1 LCGVQVPADES
12 ILPAALI
19 FDLDGAMVDTETVE
33 YEAIRTVWA
42 QHGVEYSAT
51 RYAEVVGTIV
61 GAAWLD
67 ELEAAIGSTVDRAAS
82 RAMHRDTHR
91 RLTDALQ
98 PRDGIIALIEAAA
111 AAGVPMAIASNA
123 PRWWVDARVEALEL
137 GESLPVLVTLD
148 ESSAPKPDPAP
159 FAEACAAL
167 GVEPS
172 RSVAFEDSS
181 TGVRSALA
189 AGLYTVACAGPL
201 SVGHDLSDADRV
213 ITSHTEV
220 TLAELG
226 RAVAERARS
235 QGARRLDPLR

>member
-1 LCGVQVPADES
+1 MRLPGQELV
-12 ILPAALI
+12 LPAALI
-19 FDLDGAMVDTETVE
+19 FDLDGTIVDTETVE

-42 QHGVEYSAT
+42 HHGVEYSAT

-67 ELEAAIGSTVDRAAS
+67 ELEAAIGRTVDRAAS
-82 RAMHRDTHR
+82 RAAHGDTHR
-91 RLTDALQ
+91 RLTDALR

-111 AAGVPMAIASNA
+111 ATNVPMAIASNA
-123 PRWWVDARVEALEL
+123 PRWWVDARVEALGL
-137 GESLPVLVTLD
+137 ADSLPVLVTLD

-167 GVEPS
+167 GVEPAQ
-172 RSVAFEDSS
+172 SVAFEDST
-181 TGVRSALA
+181 TGVRSARA

-201 SVGHDLSDADRV
+201 SLGHDLSEADLV

-220 TLAELG
+220 SLTELG
-226 RAVAERARS
+226 RAVFERSRPR
-235 QGARRLDPLR
+235 GAGRLDPLR

>member
-1 LCGVQVPADES
+1 MPDIV
-12 ILPAALI
+12 LPAALI
-19 FDLDGAMVDTETVE
+19 FDLDGTIVDTETVE

-42 QHGVEYSAT
+42 QHGAEYSAT

-67 ELEAAIGSTVDRAAS
+67 ELEAEIGRSIDRAAL
-82 RAMHRDTHR
+82 RATHRETHR
-91 RLTDALQ
+91 RLTQALE
-98 PRDGIIALIEAAA
+98 PRDGIIALIEEAAA
-111 AAGVPMAIASNA
+111 TGVPMAIASNA
-123 PRWWVDARVEALEL
+123 PRWWVDARVAALGL
-137 GESLPVLVTLD
+137 SDSLPVLVTLD

-167 GVEPS
+167 GADP
-172 RSVAFEDSS
+172 RASVAFEDSV

-201 SVGHDLSDADRV
+201 SLGHDLSEADRV

-220 TLAELG
+220 SLADLG
-226 RAVAERARS
+226 RAVSQRS
-235 QGARRLDPLR
+235 GARGAGMRGPLR